1 MSSTDADAGFP
12 VFPCAA
18 AGCPAWTTAVR
29 TYLIGTL
36 AAFWMF
42 ERLAGL

>member
-1 MSSTDADAGFP
+1 MGAYPIGWHPFTLP
-12 VFPCAA
+12 
-18 AGCPAWTTAVR
+18 